1 MLALWDLR
9 WNKEHPLNCSM
20 VYQRFQE
27 PSALNLA
34 VFVLTLYVLGAL
46 MVDTFWTL
54 PSELSRLIRLFDN
67 AICLFF
73 LADFGIRYRRATDKK
88 AFMRWGWVDLLASIP
103 MLDILRA
110 GRLLRLIRLVRIF
123 RALQLSDQFYHQIFV
138 NKTKGTLVSIS
149 LVAVLLIMVS
159 SLSILL
165 IETDPQSN
173 IRTAEDAIWR
183 TYTTYTTVGYGDKF
197 PVTTAGRVLAMIL
210 MTFGVGLF
218 GAYTAYVAS
227 VFVRETR
234 NG

>member
-1 MLALWDLR
+1 MLALWGLR

-54 PSELSRLIRLFDN
+54 PSELSRLIRLF
-67 AICLFF
+67 
-73 LADFGIRYRRATDKK
+73 
-88 AFMRWGWVDLLASIP
+88 
-103 MLDILRA
+103 
-110 GRLLRLIRLVRIF
+110 
-123 RALQLSDQFYHQIFV
+123 
-138 NKTKGTLVSIS
+138 
-149 LVAVLLIMVS
+149 
-159 SLSILL
+159 
-165 IETDPQSN
+165 
-173 IRTAEDAIWR
+173 
-183 TYTTYTTVGYGDKF
+183 
-197 PVTTAGRVLAMIL
+197 
-210 MTFGVGLF
+210 

>member
-1 MLALWDLR
+1 
-9 WNKEHPLNCSM
+9 M

-46 MVDTFWTL
+46 LVDTFWTL

-173 IRTAEDAIWR
+173 IRTAEDAIWW
-183 TYTTYTTVGYGDKF
+183 TYTTITTVGYGDKF